1 MHSDWSRDGRDGLER
16 IAAAAAARGLAYVAV
31 TDHAEDL
38 AINGMSRDAVRARRA
53 ALAEVQAR
61 HPQVRLLDA
70 AELNIG
76 LDGGLDY
83 DPEFLLAFDL
93 CVASV
98 HSHMDRPVAVQ
109 TDRILAAIASP
120 AVTVIGHPTGRILGH
135 RPGYAIELEAI
146 AQAAA
151 ATGTALEVNGS
162 PRRLDLSAEMV
173 RIALGA
179 GATLA
184 LSSDAHAVGELDY
197 LHNAVA
203 TARRGW
209 ATPATSSTPAPPP
222 SWAAAPD
229 GPVDRWLR
237 CRRDD
242 GARER
247 HGGAEHPRPG

>member
-1 MHSDWSRDGRDGLER
+1 
-16 IAAAAAARGLAYVAV
+16 
-31 TDHAEDL
+31 
-38 AINGMSRDAVRARRA
+38 
-53 ALAEVQAR
+53 
-61 HPQVRLLDA
+61 
-70 AELNIG
+70 
-76 LDGGLDY
+76 
-83 DPEFLLAFDL
+83 
-93 CVASV
+93 
-98 HSHMDRPVAVQ
+98 MDRPVAVQ

-242 GARER
+242 GARNGMAALSIRDLDDRVR
-247 HGGAEHPRPG
+247 HRLAG